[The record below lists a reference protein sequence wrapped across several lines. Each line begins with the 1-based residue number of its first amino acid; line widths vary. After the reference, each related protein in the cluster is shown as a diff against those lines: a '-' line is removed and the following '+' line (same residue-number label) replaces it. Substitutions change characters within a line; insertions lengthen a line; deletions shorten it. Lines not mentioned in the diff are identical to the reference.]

1 MQDTS
6 SNNRRLAK
14 NTMSMYVRMLFLMFI
29 SFYTSRV
36 VLRTLGAEDFGTYNV
51 VGGVVVMFTFINSA
65 MTTGTQRH
73 LSFELGISG
82 GNVGRIFSA
91 CLNIHLL
98 FALFIIILSETV
110 GLWFLNTKLNIP
122 EGRISATNY
131 VYQLSVLSCVFNIIR
146 VPYNAAII
154 AYEKM
159 SFYAYIGIVEG
170 VLKLVIVY
178 LLGFAPCDHLI
189 FYAVLMSFVIA
200 IVSVCYYLYCRVN
213 FREIR
218 YRKVCDSQLYK
229 RLINF
234 SGWALFGSVA
244 NMAKNQG
251 VSFIINI
258 FYGVT
263 VNASIGIANQVNA
276 AISQFVAGFQQAFNP
291 QLTKVEATKDRE
303 YQAKLINMT
312 AKYSYFVMLFCSLP
326 ILYNLDYILSF
337 WLGKY
342 PAYSKD
348 FCFWIVIASLIDT
361 ISGPLWVTIFATGKI
376 KKYQILLSSLMLL
389 ILPFGF
395 FCGLFGLEPYYIFM
409 IQSLLNLMFVFV
421 RLYTLRK
428 LIEFNIGSFVK
439 EVFCPIAQVSFLVVT
454 IIYISNL
461 FIIDP
466 IGFMQFIVQS
476 LSIILCEI
484 PIITYV
490 GLSSA
495 ERNKIIILV
504 KTRLFG
510 KFTKI

>member
-1 MQDTS
+1 MSDTS

-73 LSFELGISG
+73 LSFELGIPG

-122 EGRISATNY
+122 EGRISAANY

-200 IVSVCYYLYCRVN
+200 IVTICYYIYCRIN
-213 FREIR
+213 FEDIK
-218 YRKVCDSQLYK
+218 YIKVCDNKLYK
-229 RLINF
+229 KLINF
-234 SGWALFGSVA
+234 SGWTLFGSVA
-244 NMAKNQG
+244 NVAKNQG

-326 ILYNLDYILSF
+326 ILYNLDYILSC

-348 FCFWIVIASLIDT
+348 FCMWIVIASLIDT
-361 ISGPLWVTIFATGKI
+361 ISGPLWVTIFATGNI
-376 KKYQILLSSLMLL
+376 KKYQILISSLLLL
-389 ILPFGF
+389 ILPIGYVI
-395 FCGLFGLEPYYIFM
+395 GLLEIEPHYIFVIQSM
-409 IQSLLNLMFVFV
+409 LNFLAIIGRLLTIRGLIKFDIYRFIKDVFVPIIFVTLSMIMVILIMSLFYNTEVSFPNFLIQSLIILL
-421 RLYTLRK
+421 
-428 LIEFNIGSFVK
+428 S
-439 EVFCPIAQVSFLVVT
+439 SVV
-454 IIYISNL
+454 
-461 FIIDP
+461 
-466 IGFMQFIVQS
+466 FIVY
-476 LSIILCEI
+476 C
-484 PIITYV
+484 
-490 GLSSA
+490 GLTVS
-495 ERNKIIILV
+495 ERKTLYRIV
-504 KTRLFG
+504 KTRIINL
-510 KFTKI
+510 